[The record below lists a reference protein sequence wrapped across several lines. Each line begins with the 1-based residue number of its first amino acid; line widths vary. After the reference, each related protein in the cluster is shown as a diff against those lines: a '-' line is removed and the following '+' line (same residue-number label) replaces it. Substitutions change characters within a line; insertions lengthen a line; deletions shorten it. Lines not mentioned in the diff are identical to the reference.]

1 VPPAAP
7 IRSTTR
13 LTLADDAATAGLG
26 AALAEA
32 LQACTT
38 DILRR
43 GLVIGLSGELGA
55 GKTALVRAMLR
66 RLGVSGAVKS
76 PTFSRLELYSASRL
90 NFYHF
95 DFYRFR
101 NPTEFEEA
109 GFRELFGAG
118 NVCLTEWPERA
129 GAYLPPPDLEIR
141 LEIEDAGGRIALLGA
156 YSEIA
161 ERCLESLKASW
172 HRTRGAGG

>member
-1 VPPAAP
+1 MHLGEALADAL
-7 IRSTTR
+7 SA
-13 LTLADDAATAGLG
+13 LWDTLALNGLH
-26 AALAEA
+26 
-32 LQACTT
+32 
-38 DILRR
+38 
-43 GLVIGLSGELGA
+43 VGLSGDLGA
-55 GKTALVRAMLR
+55 GKTTLVRALLR
-66 RLGVSGAVKS
+66 RLGVSGPVKS
-76 PTFSRLELYSASRL
+76 PTFTLLEPYVVSRL

-172 HRTRGAGG
+172 HRTRGAAG